1 MIPPLIRVANDEAR
15 DRRHNLMLS
24 YKGEPGLTI
33 EVESRVMPFDFP
45 GREMTFPKISCTGL
59 VEGAEDWVVWKSGL
73 VCTEGIDHQVQECS
87 G

>member
-1 MIPPLIRVANDEAR
+1 
-15 DRRHNLMLS
+15 
-24 YKGEPGLTI
+24 
-33 EVESRVMPFDFP
+33 
-45 GREMTFPKISCTGL
+45 